1 MKDRKKK
8 RKVIASKV
16 TDRLYRLRFV
26 LNTKLLLEERNI
38 PSKGKS
44 FNYIAAYVLNV
55 PFGLEE
61 C

>member
-1 MKDRKKK
+1 MKDRKK

-26 LNTKLLLEERNI
+26 LNTKLLLEEKNI

-44 FNYIAAYVLNV
+44 FEDIAEYILNA